1 MHASC
6 ASCGA
11 SIDDWREHVA
21 KTSSRALYS
30 KENGDF
36 MARMEYDNACSAC
49 GGRVV
54 EVRAE
59 GRR

>member
-1 MHASC
+1 MHAHC
-6 ASCGA
+6 TKCGA
-11 SIDDWREHVA
+11 SVDDWREHVMS
-21 KTSSRALYS
+21 TSSRALYS

-36 MARMEYDNACSAC
+36 TARVEYDNACRAC

-54 EVRAE
+54 ELRAE